1 MVYFIG
7 AGPGD
12 PELLTM
18 KGKKLID
25 QADIIIYAGSLVNP
39 ALFAEILPSCA
50 IYDSSGLNLDEVLS
64 IMRDAYVEN
73 KTVAR
78 VHTGDPAIYGAIR
91 EQMDALKKFGIPY
104 EVIPGVSSFS
114 AAAAALQ
121 IEYTLPDVSQSLILT
136 RAAGRTSVP
145 ERENIRSFASHQA
158 TMVIFLSVHMLD
170 KLTDELIA
178 GGYKP
183 TTPAA
188 VVYRASWPDQK
199 IVRGTLCDISEQV
212 AQAGI
217 SRMALVIVGQVL
229 GDDYSLSK
237 LYDKNFTHGWRQ
249 GSEDV

>member
-12 PELLTM
+12 PELLTI
-18 KGKKLID
+18 KGRKIID
-25 QADIIIYAGSLVNP
+25 QADIVIYAGSLVNP
-39 ALFAEILPSCA
+39 ALFAEISPSCT

-64 IMRDAYVEN
+64 IMCEAHTRN
-73 KTVAR
+73 QTVAR

-91 EQMDALKKFGIPY
+91 EQMDALKEEGIPY

-136 RAAGRTSVP
+136 RAAGRTPVPDRESV
-145 ERENIRSFASHQA
+145 RSFAQHQT
-158 TMVIFLSVHMLD
+158 TMVIFLSVHMLE
-170 KLTDELIA
+170 KLTQELKI
-178 GGYKP
+178 GGYAP
-183 TTPAA
+183 DTPAA

-199 IVRGTLCDISEQV
+199 IVRGTLRDICDLV
-212 AQAGI
+212 TQAGI
-217 SRMALVIVGQVL
+217 SRMALVIVGKIL

-237 LYDKNFTHGWRQ
+237 LYDKSFTHGWRQ
-249 GSEDV
+249 GSDNA